1 MASLI
6 RDPNGRFR
14 VQVSRTDGRRSTIRL
29 GKVPKNH
36 ATYVKSRIEDLDA
49 ARRMGASPSPETA
62 QWLAIVDSRLIRRL
76 SVAGLVVLADRSVH
90 TLATA
95 AARMLEESTAQPQ
108 TRRHHEDLHAAL
120 AAHLGGKDRNLATIT
135 PAEAHAFRRWL
146 EEHYAPATVAKQ
158 IKRCRQ
164 LFTYAVKRGMIAES
178 PFAEVRAGS
187 QSNPA
192 RQAYIDVPTINRVLA
207 ACPDARWRLIV
218 GLARFAGL
226 RVPSELFALRWAD
239 VRADR
244 LRVESPKTAGQG
256 KPERFVP
263 ITPSLRPILED
274 FTTSVPPS
282 RRVPTWRLLVPPA
295 GSTEKALSTTNL
307 RTGLMDIITAAGLKA
322 WPKLYHNLRASCQ
335 TDLESQFPTH
345 VVCAW
350 LGNTPKVASE
360 HYLQVREDDW
370 RKACSATPK

>member
-1 MASLI
+1 LASLI

-29 GKVPKNH
+29 GKVSKQH
-36 ATYVKSRIEDLDA
+36 AAWVKSRIEDLDA
-49 ARRMGASPSPETA
+49 ARRMGGSPSPETA
-62 QWLAIVDSRLIRRL
+62 QWLAIIDSRLMRRL
-76 SVAGLVVLADRSVH
+76 SVAGLVILADRPIH

-95 AARMLEESTAQPQ
+95 AARMLEESAAQPQ
-108 TRRHHEDLHAAL
+108 TRRHHEDLHTAL

-146 EEHYAPATVAKQ
+146 EEHYAPATVAIR

-164 LFTYAVKRGMIAES
+164 LFAFAVKRGMIAES
-178 PFAEVRAGS
+178 PFAEVRGGS
-187 QSNPA
+187 GANPA
-192 RQAYIDVPTINRVLA
+192 RQAYIDVPTIDRVLA

-226 RVPSELFALRWAD
+226 RVPSELFALRWSD
-239 VRADR
+239 IRADR
-244 LRVESPKTAGQG
+244 LRVESPKTVRYG

-263 ITPSLRPILED
+263 ITPRLRPIIDE
-274 FTTSVPPS
+274 FTASVPPS
-282 RRVPTWRLLVPPA
+282 RRVPTWRLVVPPA
-295 GSTEKALSTTNL
+295 GSTEAALSKTNL
-307 RTGLMDIITAAGLKA
+307 RSGLMDIITAAKLKA
-322 WPKLYHNLRASCQ
+322 WPRLFHNLRSSCQ

-370 RKACSATPK
+370 RKACSAPAK